1 MKPLN
6 KKPSLLTSPHAA
18 RTQHE
23 AAIPPD
29 GKKSFLVYK
38 NSKYSIVATDN
49 IAFFFVKYQSSIM
62 MCFDRQEYTL
72 NYSLDRIQHLLNE
85 RQFFR
90 LNRQCLINIAAVK
103 EVEHYYGRKLLVKL
117 SAAAPDKPLVSKEKV
132 STFLSWLENR

>member
-6 KKPSLLTSPHAA
+6 KKPTLLTRS
-18 RTQHE
+18 HE
-23 AAIPPD
+23 GVIPPE

>member
-1 MKPLN
+1 MKPLS
-6 KKPSLLTSPHAA
+6 KKPNPLNRA
-18 RTQHE
+18 HE
-23 AAIPPD
+23 GIIPPD

-38 NSKYSIVATDN
+38 NSKYSIVSTDN

-62 MCFDRQEYTL
+62 MCFSGQEYTL
-72 NYSLDRIQHLLNE
+72 NYSLDRIQHQLNE

-90 LNRQCLINIAAVK
+90 LNRQCLINIAAVQ

-117 SAAAPDKPLVSKEKV
+117 SAAAPEKPLVSKEKV

>member
-1 MKPLN
+1 MKPSN
-6 KKPSLLTSPHAA
+6 KKQTMPTSP
-18 RTQHE
+18 RE
-23 AAIPPD
+23 ESILPD
-29 GKKSFLVYK
+29 GKKSFLVYR

-72 NYSLDRIQHLLNE
+72 NYSLDRIQTQLNE

-103 EVEHYYGRKLLVKL
+103 EVEHYYGRKLLVRL

>member
-1 MKPLN
+1 MKPFQKGPYPLN
-6 KKPSLLTSPHAA
+6 RA
-18 RTQHE
+18 HE
-23 AAIPPD
+23 GNIPPE

-62 MCFDRQEYTL
+62 MCFSGQEYTL
-72 NYSLDRIQHLLNE
+72 NYSLDRIQNQLSE

-90 LNRQCLINIAAVK
+90 LNRQCLINIAAVQ